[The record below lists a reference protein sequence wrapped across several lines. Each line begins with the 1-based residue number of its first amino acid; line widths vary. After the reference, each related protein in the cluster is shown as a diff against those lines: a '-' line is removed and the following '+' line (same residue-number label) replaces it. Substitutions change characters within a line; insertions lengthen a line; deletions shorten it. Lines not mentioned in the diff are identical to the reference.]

1 MISLVIYWIVIT
13 MAILIAAFILPGIRV
28 RSLGAALAAAAV
40 LGLLNMF
47 IKPILIFLTL
57 PITVLTLGLFVIVIN
72 ALLLMLAGAIVRG
85 LEIKSFWWA
94 VAGAVIVSIVTSVLH
109 SARL

>member
-1 MISLVIYWIVIT
+1 MISLIIYWIVIT
-13 MAILIAAFILPGIRV
+13 VAILVAAFVLPGIHV

-47 IKPILIFLTL
+47 IEPILVFLTL
-57 PITVLTLGLFVIVIN
+57 PITILTLGLFVIVIN
-72 ALLLMLAGAIVRG
+72 ALLLMLAGSIVSG
-85 LEIKSFWWA
+85 FEIKSFWWA
-94 VAGAVIVSIVTSVLH
+94 VAGAVIVSIVTSLLH